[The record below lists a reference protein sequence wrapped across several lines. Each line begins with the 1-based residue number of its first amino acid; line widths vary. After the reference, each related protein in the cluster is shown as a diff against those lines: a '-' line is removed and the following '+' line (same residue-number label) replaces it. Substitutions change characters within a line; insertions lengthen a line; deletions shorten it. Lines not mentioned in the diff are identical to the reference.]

1 MDGSEWCAGT
11 TIKWTAAA
19 LQLLSV
25 ALQRTV
31 VKENFPVSRS
41 LTVAPDCTLCLGG
54 RDGQLCDYMPIY

>member
-31 VKENFPVSRS
+31 VKEELSSEQVF
-41 LTVAPDCTLCLGG
+41 DCCT
-54 RDGQLCDYMPIY
+54 